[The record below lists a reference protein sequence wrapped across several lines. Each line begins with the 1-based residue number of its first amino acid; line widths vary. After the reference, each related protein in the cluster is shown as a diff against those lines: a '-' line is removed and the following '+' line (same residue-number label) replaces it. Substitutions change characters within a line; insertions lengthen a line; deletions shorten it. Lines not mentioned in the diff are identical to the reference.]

1 MASAKISC
9 FETAEQ
15 RHARPKFH
23 VFRRAR
29 NNGCGLFACSH
40 DEARAFE
47 QASPEQVML
56 QVSDGLSVRADR
68 EALSHRAEAETGH
81 LQKDEPHPVRLFV
94 NRPGVDRR
102 SAA

>member
-1 MASAKISC
+1 MASAKIFY

-15 RHARPKFH
+15 RHARPEFH
-23 VFRRAR
+23 VFRGAK
-29 NNGCGLFACSH
+29 NNGCGLFACSY

-68 EALSHRAEAETGH
+68 EALSDRAEAEIGH
-81 LQKDEPHPVRLFV
+81 PQKDEPHPVRLFV
-94 NRPGVDRR
+94 DRPGVDRR